1 MEAKEKSEDK
11 KKKSGMNEKLAC
23 FKEVKEKL
31 AEIERE
37 MYQKKWDFACEI
49 CKLKTLVFHSLN
61 LYPNEIRFFCRSCS
75 VAGRIADRDK
85 KKIQNFIKKKLA
97 TKEALEFEFIN
108 DINDRQ
114 SN

>member
-1 MEAKEKSEDK
+1 MGTKEKLD
-11 KKKSGMNEKLAC
+11 C

-37 MYQKKWDFACEI
+37 IYQKKWNFACEI

-75 VAGRIADRDK
+75 VAGRITDRDK
-85 KKIQNFIKKKLA
+85 KKIQSFVKKKLE

-108 DINDRQ
+108 DIDDRQ
-114 SN
+114 LSRDL

>member
-1 MEAKEKSEDK
+1 
-11 KKKSGMNEKLAC
+11 MNEKLAC

-37 MYQKKWDFACEI
+37 IYQKKWDFACEI

-75 VAGRIADRDK
+75 VAGQIADRDK
-85 KKIQNFIKKKLA
+85 KKIQNFIKKKLE
-97 TKEALEFEFIN
+97 TKEDLEFEFIN